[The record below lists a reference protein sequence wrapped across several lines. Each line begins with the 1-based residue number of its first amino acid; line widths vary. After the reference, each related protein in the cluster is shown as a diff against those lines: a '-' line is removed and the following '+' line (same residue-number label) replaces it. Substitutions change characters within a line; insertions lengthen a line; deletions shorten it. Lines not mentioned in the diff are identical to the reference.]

1 MKTDTQRK
9 GPCEDEGRNLG
20 YAVINHRIHGVPETG
35 MGKEGRSHRGFGGLI
50 ALPKPDFRFEPPELK
65 GINSVIPHH
74 LLCGNLL
81 QQP

>member
-1 MKTDTQRK
+1 MKVEIWVMWLSTTEYM
-9 GPCEDEGRNLG
+9 GL
-20 YAVINHRIHGVPETG
+20 PETG
-35 MGKEGRSHRGFGGLI
+35 MGKEGRSHRGFGGLM

-65 GINSVIPHH
+65 GINSVISHH